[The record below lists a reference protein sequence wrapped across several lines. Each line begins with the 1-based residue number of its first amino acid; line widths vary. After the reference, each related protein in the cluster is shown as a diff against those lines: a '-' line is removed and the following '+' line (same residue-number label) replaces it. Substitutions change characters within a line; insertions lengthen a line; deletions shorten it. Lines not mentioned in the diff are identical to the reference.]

1 MSNSARIEE
10 EKKKHPRV
18 TGLKKKKKQSEKEEL
33 EKDRRMRNS

>member
-10 EKKKHPRV
+10 EKKEAPEGNRV
-18 TGLKKKKKQSEKEEL
+18 KKKKQSEKEEL